1 MKTLPRAATL
11 NDLLDEFGLPL
22 SEVSD
27 LSGVPTRTLLR
38 LRAGEVARPRIATIA
53 ALARTL
59 KLHAVTVRAAVEASA
74 AKAT

>member
-1 MKTLPRAATL
+1 MKTIPRAATL

-38 LRAGEVARPRIATIA
+38 IRAGEVARPRIATIA
-53 ALARTL
+53 ALARAL
-59 KLHAVTVRAAVEASA
+59 NVPAVEVRAAVEASA
-74 AKAT
+74 AQAK